1 MKVDVLADLLAFV
14 NECADDAVEAAE
26 GAGLAKFAEALVENS
41 ATPLR
46 YAKSFNL
53 SLVNHDEFQDKDLYF
68 CEKSWATIL
77 SVDIRGSTRRAMEI
91 GAQGTFITMHVFM
104 RAMIRLVAKAKGLV
118 VGLRGDGLLAAFGRK
133 TFEDED
139 DLRVTTNESDHA
151 LLAATSCGDAMV
163 RAVRNVVNPTLVK
176 RDVPGDL
183 RIGVGIEC
191 GRMIIT
197 KIGLLD
203 AYDVTAYGPCVN
215 RAAKI
220 SSEKANINKVVMGRD
235 ANKLFPS
242 REGGRIK
249 VRRFR
254 TDMHLVEYPAD
265 ANTLK

>member
-1 MKVDVLADLLAFV
+1 MKVDVLADLIGFV
-14 NECADDAVEAAE
+14 DECADDAVEAAE
-26 GAGLAKFAEALVENS
+26 DAGLAKFAESLVENS
-41 ATPLR
+41 ARPLR

-53 SLVNHDEFQDKDLYF
+53 SLVHHDEYQDKGLYF

-77 SVDIRGSTRRAMEI
+77 SVDIRGSTKRAMEI
-91 GAQGTFITMHVFM
+91 GAQDTFITMHVFM

-133 TFEDED
+133 VFDDED
-139 DLRVTTNESDHA
+139 DLKVTEKESDKA

-163 RAVRNVVNPTLVK
+163 RAVKKVINPTLVK
-176 RDVPGDL
+176 RDVPGDV

-203 AYDVTAYGPCVN
+203 AYDVTAYGHCVN

-220 SSEKANINKVVMGRD
+220 SSEKGNIDKVVMGRD
-235 ANKLFPS
+235 ANNIFPS
-242 REGGRIK
+242 GEGGRIK
-249 VRRFR
+249 VRRFG

-265 ANTLK
+265 SNTLK

>member
-14 NECADDAVEAAE
+14 DECADAAIEAAE
-26 GAGLAKFAEALVENS
+26 LAGLAKFAESLAENS
-41 ATPLR
+41 ATSFR
-46 YAKSFNL
+46 YAKSLNL
-53 SLVNHDEFQDKDLYF
+53 SLVHQDEYQDKGLYF

-77 SVDIRGSTRRAMEI
+77 SVDIRGSTKRAMEI

-133 TFEDED
+133 TFDDED
-139 DLRVTTNESDHA
+139 DLQVTTEESDNA

-163 RAVRNVVNPTLVK
+163 RAVRKVVNPMLVK
-176 RDVPGDL
+176 RDVRGGL

-203 AYDVTAYGPCVN
+203 AFDVTAYGHCVN

-220 SSEKANINKVVMGRD
+220 SSEMGNIDKVIMGRD
-235 ANKLFPS
+235 ANNLFPS
-242 REGGRIK
+242 KEGGRIK
-249 VRRFR
+249 VRRFG
-254 TDMHLVEYPAD
+254 TDMHVVEYPSD
-265 ANTLK
+265 SNTLK